1 MAENHSRD
9 SCPFREEIEK
19 TKELAKDNRKEIERI
34 MTGDWYSNQQL
45 FEMIQELQNHIAT
58 FNKNFAKYNGLIEDR
73 KEDRELLDQLHSKV
87 EKIETRD
94 ETQKETN
101 RNWGYWLPWGIAL
114 LLSIAKIIELWKG

>member
-9 SCPFREEIEK
+9 SCPYRNKIEK
-19 TKELAKDNRKEIERI
+19 TEELAKDNKKEIEKI

-45 FEMIQELQNHIAT
+45 FEMIQDLQNHIAT

-73 KEDRELLDQLHSKV
+73 KEDRQLLNELHSKV
-87 EKIETRD
+87 EKIETEK

-101 RNWGYWLPWGIAL
+101 RDWGYWSGWAVAILIS
-114 LLSIAKIIELWKG
+114 LSRLIEL